1 MRVVVV
7 GGGKVGYYLVR
18 TLLDQKHQVSV
29 IEKDP
34 DRAAFLAGKL
44 PALVIAGDGTNL
56 AHLADAGADRA
67 DVLAAVT
74 GLDEVNLV
82 ACQVGRTEFNVP
94 RTVARVNNPLNRAIL
109 KQLGVDT
116 VVSSTAII
124 AHVIEQETNLE
135 SLRELFTLEQGRLA
149 LVEEVIA
156 GDSPA
161 AGRSVR
167 DLAPGLPEDS
177 VLMAIVRGDRLVF
190 PRGETVLAAGDK
202 VLALTTTDNE
212 DGLMAALGGRRRTAR
227 VAGRPAKPGGDGR

>member
-18 TLLDQKHQVSV
+18 TLIDKKHQVAV

-34 DRAAFLAGKL
+34 DRAAFLAAKL
-44 PALVIAGDGTNL
+44 PAMVIAGDGTNL
-56 AHLADAGADRA
+56 DHLADAGADRA

-82 ACQVGRTEFNVP
+82 ACQVGRNEFNVP
-94 RTVARVNNPLNRAIL
+94 RTVARVNNPLNRAVL

-124 AHVIEQETNLE
+124 AHVIEQEANVE

-149 LVEEVIA
+149 MVEEVIP

-161 AGRSVR
+161 TGQTVR
-167 DLAPGLPEDS
+167 DLAPTLPEDS
-177 VLMAIVRGDRLVF
+177 VLVAIVRGERLVF
-190 PRGETVLAAGDK
+190 PRGDTVLAAGDK

-212 DGLMAALGGRRRTAR
+212 DRLAAAL
-227 VAGRPAKPGGDGR
+227 AGKKRGAKR